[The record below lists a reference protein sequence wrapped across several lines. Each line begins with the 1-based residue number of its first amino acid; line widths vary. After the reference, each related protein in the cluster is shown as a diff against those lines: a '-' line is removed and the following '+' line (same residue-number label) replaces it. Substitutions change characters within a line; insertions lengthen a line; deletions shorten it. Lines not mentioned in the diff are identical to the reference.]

1 MENGNGEYQKKKINY
16 LSLNDENMKPHDN
29 KLNDNRESS
38 LSGFMNNQQQ
48 DISDTHERKFMKD
61 SYHTP
66 VMQPSNM
73 ICNNVASTS
82 ICNNSA
88 PTCINR

>member
-1 MENGNGEYQKKKINY
+1 MENSNGECRKKKINY
-16 LSLNDENMKPHDN
+16 LSLNDESMKPHDN

-73 ICNNVASTS
+73 VCNNVASTS